1 MVFINTKKAS
11 KKSIVSLLFLIIAG
25 LFSPSFLE
33 LKAQDTTFA
42 REVIMQLGS
51 PEMAGRAYELNGN
64 LKAAKYISQQF
75 ESFNLQQ
82 YNNQYFQSFDFPINT
97 IKKLG
102 NLKVDGQLL
111 QAGSEFFIA
120 KSSASTKG
128 RYQIDY
134 ITDSLWQNDESYRQQ
149 WLKKDLSHSFLVIDN
164 VKSKLRYDFPKA
176 IGGLIFL
183 RDEKLG
189 AYHFSHAQTP
199 VSYAI
204 LDILNSAFP
213 INAKEIS
220 INFKSKFEPNYPT
233 QNVIAYVKG
242 KAFPDSILMIG
253 AHYDH
258 LGTMGK
264 SVYFPGGNDNA
275 SGVAMV
281 LDLANYFSKPAN
293 QPDFTIVFALF
304 TGEEVGLLGSFYMAN
319 NPPFNLS
326 QVKMMLNL
334 DMVGTGS
341 TGFVVVNARKFQ
353 SQFDELDSINQSNN
367 YVKEVKARGES
378 CNSDHCPF
386 YIKGVPAF
394 FIYTTGDEYKEYHT
408 TTDLPQRVP
417 LTNYNGV
424 FKILRTYLEE
434 I

>member
-1 MVFINTKKAS
+1 
-11 KKSIVSLLFLIIAG
+11 
-25 LFSPSFLE
+25 
-33 LKAQDTTFA
+33 
-42 REVIMQLGS
+42 
-51 PEMAGRAYELNGN
+51 
-64 LKAAKYISQQF
+64 
-75 ESFNLQQ
+75 
-82 YNNQYFQSFDFPINT
+82 
-97 IKKLG
+97 
-102 NLKVDGQLL
+102 
-111 QAGSEFFIA
+111 
-120 KSSASTKG
+120 
-128 RYQIDY
+128 
-134 ITDSLWQNDESYRQQ
+134 
-149 WLKKDLSHSFLVIDN
+149 
-164 VKSKLRYDFPKA
+164 
-176 IGGLIFL
+176 
-183 RDEKLG
+183 
-189 AYHFSHAQTP
+189 
-199 VSYAI
+199 
-204 LDILNSAFP
+204 
-213 INAKEIS
+213 
-220 INFKSKFEPNYPT
+220 
-233 QNVIAYVKG
+233 
-242 KAFPDSILMIG
+242 
-253 AHYDH
+253 
-258 LGTMGK
+258 MGK